1 MTESRP
7 TKEVSLAALAGVAL
21 LTGLLGFGGGF
32 VVIGRIRRYVV
43 EERQWMAEDAFLEHI
58 AIASALPGTTATNAF
73 TLVGSTLRGFTGAV
87 IASVF
92 FLLPSVALMI
102 VFGAFYDRLRGLT
115 GLTAFFEGMG
125 AAVAPVVLAVAIDL
139 RKKALEKPIAW
150 IVAGASFVLLA
161 FKLAPLVAVVLAAGF
176 LGVVRARVAAGGRSA
191 PLFALQATAAVAVT
205 GVSSWTLLW
214 VFARIGVA
222 TFGGGYAMIPE
233 IAHEVVSRHWL
244 DDRAFAD
251 AIAFGQITP
260 GPVAISATFVGYR
273 VDGLLGALA
282 ATAGIFGPPFVLCLI
297 ASRSFGAFRHNVLV
311 RGFLSGVA
319 PAVVGIVAAA
329 AFSVAKLAITDL
341 RSAVLAAICMAVLLV
356 RPKFSAIALLFG
368 AAAAGY
374 LWKRVAP

>member
-1 MTESRP
+1 MP
-7 TKEVSLAALAGVAL
+7 LAALAWIAL
-21 LTGLLGFGGGF
+21 LTGMLGFGGGF
-32 VVIGRIRRYVV
+32 VVIGRVRRYVV
-43 EERQWMAEDAFLEHI
+43 EERRWMNDDAFLEHM

-73 TLVGSTLRGFTGAV
+73 TLVGSTLRGFTGALV
-87 IASVF
+87 ASVA

-125 AAVAPVVLAVAIDL
+125 AAVAPVVLAVAIEL
-139 RKKALEKPIAW
+139 RKKALKTPVGW
-150 IVAGASFVLLA
+150 VVAAVSFGLLA
-161 FKLAPLVAVVLAAGF
+161 FKLAPLVAVVLAAGL
-176 LGVVRARVAAGGRSA
+176 LGVVRARASLGARGSSM
-191 PLFALQATAAVAVT
+191 FALQAAAAATVT

-244 DDRAFAD
+244 DERAFAD

-273 VDGLLGALA
+273 VDGLTGALA
-282 ATAGIFGPPFVLCLI
+282 ASAGIFGPPFVLCMI

-329 AFSVAKLAITDL
+329 AFSVARLAITDV

-368 AAAAGY
+368 AAAVGY